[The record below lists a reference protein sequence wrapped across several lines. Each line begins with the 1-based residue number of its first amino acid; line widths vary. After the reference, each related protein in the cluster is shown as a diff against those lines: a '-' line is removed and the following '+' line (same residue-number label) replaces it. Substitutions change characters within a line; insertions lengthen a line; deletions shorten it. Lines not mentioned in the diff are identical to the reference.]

1 MLFVCVRMS
10 NYQSLSV
17 ARYPSARTQ
26 PICYNSIQHQ
36 QCLQFSAPLP
46 PPLRYPLYPRP
57 KQQPHHRCAGPLS
70 CFVLHPLRCTSF
82 EGRATHLIIHPRAC
96 VCASM
101 RLRLH
106 LLPPTNTTNTTQR
119 ACPYRVYIISI
130 RAERLTQ
137 VERVPTD

>member
-36 QCLQFSAPLP
+36 QCLQFSAPPLP
-46 PPLRYPLYPRP
+46 LPSLPSSKATPSV
-57 KQQPHHRCAGPLS
+57 CGGPLS

-119 ACPYRVYIISI
+119 ACAYRVYIISI
-130 RAERLTQ
+130 RAERLTR